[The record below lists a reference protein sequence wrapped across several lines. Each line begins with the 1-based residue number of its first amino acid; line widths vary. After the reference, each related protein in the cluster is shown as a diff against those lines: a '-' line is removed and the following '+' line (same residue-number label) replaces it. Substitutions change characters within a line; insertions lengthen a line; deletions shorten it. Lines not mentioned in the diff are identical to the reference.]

1 MAENQE
7 IESENQVNVNS
18 EPEIDLTNFSE
29 DKEKNS
35 KLLRLLNHPWR
46 LIKEGG
52 KIGINGVKLF
62 FTVLFLFS
70 FSNFFLFIYAI
81 IRLFATEFAFS
92 KLLYLLLVFIIG
104 LGFTIFAIFQ
114 TYQQIIINTIS
125 VIYISLKPFFKRI
138 SEHIIDKSAI
148 LFKGNAEL
156 TKKNVNKVLD
166 FGTLINS
173 KYRKLPSI
181 IRNGMI
187 LILSA
192 IPWVGMLTDVR
203 EEVAQGDKKGA
214 SSKLYKKMNGYI
226 VETIFRDNNTQWIWW
241 LLSINVV
248 LLILLIKFKIG

>member
-1 MAENQE
+1 MTENQE
-7 IESENQVNVNS
+7 IESENQEKVNYDH
-18 EPEIDLTNFSE
+18 EIDLTNFSE

-52 KIGINGVKLF
+52 KIGINGAKLF
-62 FTVLFLFS
+62 FTVLLLFS

-92 KLLYLLLVFIIG
+92 KLLYLLLILIIG

-114 TYQQIIINTIS
+114 TYQQIIISTIS
-125 VIYISLKPFFKRI
+125 VIYISLKPFFKKI

-148 LFKGNAEL
+148 LFQGKTDL
-156 TKKNVNKVLD
+156 TKKNVNKVMD

-173 KYRKLPSI
+173 KYQKLPSI

-187 LILSA
+187 LILTM
-192 IPWVGMLTDVR
+192 IPWVGMLSDVR
-203 EEVAQGDKKGA
+203 EEVVEGDKKGA
-214 SSKLYKKMNGYI
+214 SAKLYQKMNGYI
-226 VETIFRDNNTQWIWW
+226 VESIFRDKDNQWIWW
-241 LLSINVV
+241 LLGINIGV
-248 LLILLIKFKIG
+248 LIVIIKFKIG